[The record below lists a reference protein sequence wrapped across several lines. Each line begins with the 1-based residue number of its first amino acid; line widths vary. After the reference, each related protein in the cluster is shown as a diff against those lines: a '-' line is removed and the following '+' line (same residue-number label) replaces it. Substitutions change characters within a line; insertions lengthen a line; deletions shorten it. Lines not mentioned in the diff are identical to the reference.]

1 MAISENI
8 IYKYV
13 CVDWNET
20 GVVEFSFV
28 ISLSKSVV
36 EKDWLVWMKY
46 SVLFHQVIRLMSSP
60 INFFVLTLVL
70 LRAEDIKLVKNQ

>member
-36 EKDWLVWMKY
+36 EKDWLV
-46 SVLFHQVIRLMSSP
+46 
-60 INFFVLTLVL
+60 
-70 LRAEDIKLVKNQ
+70 